1 MTRNVLTEN
10 AGFEGKSLLKPATLF
25 TVGALPL
32 PFTGGMSLFVVG
44 YGLLLAGCLLVG
56 AGLAAWRKFVGR

>member
-1 MTRNVLTEN
+1 MKRVLTEDTE
-10 AGFEGKSLLKPATLF
+10 FEMKSLLKPATLF

-56 AGLAAWRKFVGR
+56 VGLAAWRRFVGR

>member
-1 MTRNVLTEN
+1 MTNLLTEN
-10 AGFEGKSLLKPATLF
+10 TGLESHRFLKPATLF

-44 YGLLLAGCLLVG
+44 YGLLLAGCILVG
-56 AGLAAWRKFVGR
+56 AGLAVWRKVNGR

>member
-1 MTRNVLTEN
+1 MKRVPTEN
-10 AGFEGKSLLKPATLF
+10 TEIGGKSLLKPATLF

-56 AGLAAWRKFVGR
+56 VGLAAWRRFVGR

>member
-1 MTRNVLTEN
+1 MKNILTE
-10 AGFEGKSLLKPATLF
+10 GTSIDGKSLAKPAALF

-44 YGLLLAGCLLVG
+44 YALLLAGVALIG
-56 AGLAAWRKFVGR
+56 AGLAVWRKVVGR

>member
-1 MTRNVLTEN
+1 MKNLLTEN
-10 AGFEGKSLLKPATLF
+10 TGSEARGLLEPATLF

-44 YGLLLAGCLLVG
+44 YGLLLAGCVLVG
-56 AGLAAWRKFVGR
+56 AGLAVWRKVNGR

>member
-1 MTRNVLTEN
+1 MKNLLTEN
-10 AGFEGKSLLKPATLF
+10 TGLESHGLLKPATLL

-44 YGLLLAGCLLVG
+44 YGLLLAGCVLVG
-56 AGLAAWRKFVGR
+56 AGLAVWRKVNGR

>member
-1 MTRNVLTEN
+1 MKNVLTE
-10 AGFEGKSLLKPATLF
+10 GTGIEGKSLAKPAAFL

-44 YGLLLAGCLLVG
+44 YGLLLAGCVLVG
-56 AGLAAWRKFVGR
+56 AGLAFWRKVVGR

>member
-1 MTRNVLTEN
+1 MKRVLTEDT
-10 AGFEGKSLLKPATLF
+10 GLEGAPLLKPATLF

-56 AGLAAWRKFVGR
+56 AGLAAWRRIVGR

>member
-1 MTRNVLTEN
+1 MKNLLTEN
-10 AGFEGKSLLKPATLF
+10 SGVEAHGLLKPATLF

-44 YGLLLAGCLLVG
+44 YGLLLAGCVLVG
-56 AGLAAWRKFVGR
+56 AGLAVWRKVNGR